1 MAARISIPKTAKKG
15 EVIEIKTLIGHPME
29 SGFRRDALGNAIP
42 RDILKEFKCI
52 YNGETVFRAELF
64 PAISANPFMTFHT
77 VATVSGDLEF
87 VWTDQEGVETSE
99 TVLIEVT

>member
-52 YNGETVFRAELF
+52 YDGETVFRAELF

-87 VWTDQEGVETSE
+87 VWTDQDGVETRE
-99 TVLIEVT
+99 TVSIEVS

>member
-1 MAARISIPKTAKKG
+1 MAARISIPKTAKIG

-52 YNGETVFRAELF
+52 YDGETVFRAELF

-77 VATVSGDLEF
+77 VATVSGDIEF
-87 VWTDQEGVETSE
+87 VWTDQEGVEIRE
-99 TVLIEVT
+99 TVSIEVS